1 MERYFT
7 REQISLAGT
16 VFSRAEQMAG
26 RYFCIGPA
34 EWRERRYDV
43 KTLAFLEE
51 HEVRKDAFAH
61 LCKYQLYKESE
72 EKKAG
77 YHFYRIC
84 LQDGRI
90 LDAVE
95 RAHSFIRLSP
105 LLLYIAAHELVH
117 VIRFERGEG
126 NFDATEE
133 EKLSEEEKVHRIT
146 RNLLKPATDPD
157 LNLVLDC
164 FSNRYR
170 IGDMVQ

>member
-1 MERYFT
+1 MGRYFNT
-7 REQISLAGT
+7 EQISLSGSTFAK
-16 VFSRAEQMAG
+16 AEKMAG
-26 RYFCIGPA
+26 LYFRISPA
-34 EWRERRYDV
+34 EWSDRRYDV
-43 KTLAFLEE
+43 KTLAFLEK
-51 HEVRKDAFAH
+51 HEVREGAFAH
-61 LCKYQLYKESE
+61 LCKYQSRWNPE
-72 EKKAG
+72 EKG
-77 YHFYRIC
+77 GGLHFYRIC
-84 LQDGRI
+84 LQDDRI

-133 EKLSEEEKVHRIT
+133 EKSDEEETVHRIT
-146 RNLLKPATDPD
+146 RNLLRPATDSD

-170 IGDMVQ
+170 IGDLVQ